1 LALAEHMRA
10 SQVLQLLKMANS
22 PIDGMCNIEEN
33 IIKFRGVIAHLR
45 RCKGANTMGQYPS
58 NKPIILYYVNKRAKE
73 GIILSYYHISR
84 QLSPFLDGYDG
95 HF

>member
-1 LALAEHMRA
+1 MRA

-45 RCKGANTMGQYPS
+45 KYKGANTK
-58 NKPIILYYVNKRAKE
+58 NLYTVVQ
-73 GIILSYYHISR
+73 I
-84 QLSPFLDGYDG
+84 Q
-95 HF
+95 

>member
-1 LALAEHMRA
+1 MRA

-45 RCKGANTMGQYPS
+45 KYKGANTKNLYTVVQIQWG
-58 NKPIILYYVNKRAKE
+58 NILATNLSF
-73 GIILSYYHISR
+73 ILC
-84 QLSPFLDGYDG
+84 Q
-95 HF
+95 